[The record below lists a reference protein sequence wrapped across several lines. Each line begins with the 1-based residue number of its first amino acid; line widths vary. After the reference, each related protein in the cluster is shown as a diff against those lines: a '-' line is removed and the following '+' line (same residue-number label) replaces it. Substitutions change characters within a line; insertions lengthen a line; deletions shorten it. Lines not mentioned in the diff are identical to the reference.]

1 MRVQIFALVV
11 ALSLGMGICRAQS
24 AESKPVEPVAVGQI
38 FLLDSSSQTLKM
50 LPVEGT
56 KEVTHALGGGWSP
69 YYLAGLEIKGTSSPF
84 RIGSGTK
91 IELVFKTG
99 KCGVV
104 FHGASQEE
112 PESILCKKQGER
124 TCIANS
130 WNPYFG
136 YTIWSIVVQVDD
148 KCSSPTRRVPN
159 LARNKCQ
166 HHYLW
171 SRSIEDVLSLGTLLV
186 SH

>member
-99 KCGVV
+99 N
-104 FHGASQEE
+104 
-112 PESILCKKQGER
+112 PESVVLYSTEQVKK
-124 TCIANS
+124 N
-130 WNPYFG
+130 
-136 YTIWSIVVQVDD
+136 
-148 KCSSPTRRVPN
+148 RRAYY
-159 LARNKCQ
+159 ARNRGRELVSRIPGIPILVTQYGQSSYKLTTNAPLPPGE
-166 HHYLW
+166 YL
-171 SRSIEDVLSLGTLLV
+171 ISLGTNANIITFGV
-186 SH
+186 DQ